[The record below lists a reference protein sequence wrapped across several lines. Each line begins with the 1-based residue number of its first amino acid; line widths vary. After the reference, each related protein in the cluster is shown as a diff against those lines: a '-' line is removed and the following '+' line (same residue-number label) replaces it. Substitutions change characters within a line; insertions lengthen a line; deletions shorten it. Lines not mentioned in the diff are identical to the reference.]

1 MPVMNTAVRFVGP
14 ALLLSIAAL
23 LAACGGGGGDGTPAP
38 PPAAAPPSVERDV
51 LPASTD
57 AAIDTDLDVHV
68 AINPAPAVT
77 AKQRLFVFMPGSFGK
92 PQNVRA
98 IVREAAASGLHAIG
112 LNYPNNATV
121 GSLCSG
127 SADAN
132 CHGNVRTEI
141 LTGTDTTGL
150 VSITRANSI
159 ENRLIKLLQ
168 ALHAQA
174 PAEGWNAYLTSA
186 GQPDWPRIRVAGH
199 SQGGGH
205 AGVIAKRYA
214 VDRAIYF
221 SAPADTVAGQPAAW
235 MSAVGVTPGTR
246 QAGFAH
252 VRDELVSLAL
262 ISAAWQALGVTGPLT
277 SVDGATAPFGGAR
290 QLTTDAAANP
300 SGTAQAPL
308 HGSTVVDDVTPRA
321 ADGTPLFAP
330 VWRYLALD

>member
-1 MPVMNTAVRFVGP
+1 MPVMNTAVRFIGP
-14 ALLLSIAAL
+14 ALLMSAL
-23 LAACGGGGGDGTPAP
+23 LAACGGGSDGSGSP
-38 PPAAAPPSVERDV
+38 PPASAPPSVERDV

-57 AAIDTDLDVHV
+57 AAIDTDLDAHV
-68 AINPAPAVT
+68 AINPAPTVT
-77 AKQRLFVFMPGSFGK
+77 ARQRLFVFLPGTFGK

-98 IVREAAASGLHAIG
+98 IVREAAASGLHAVG

-141 LTGTDTTGL
+141 LTGSDTTSL
-150 VSITRANSI
+150 VSITRANAI

-174 PAEGWNAYLTSA
+174 PTEGWNAYLTGTSE
-186 GQPDWPRIRVAGH
+186 PDWSRIRVAGH

-205 AGVIAKRYA
+205 AAFIAKRYA

-221 SAPADTVAGQPAAW
+221 SAPADVATNQLAPWLLVA
-235 MSAVGVTPGTR
+235 GVTPGTH

-252 VRDELVSLAL
+252 ERDELAAL
-262 ISAAWQALGVTGPLT
+262 SVVGATWQALGLTGALT
-277 SVDGATAPFGGAR
+277 AVDGAAAPFGGAR
-290 QLTTDAAANP
+290 QLTTDAAAAP
-300 SGTAQAPL
+300 DARAAAPL
-308 HGSTVVDDVTPRA
+308 HGSTVVDDATPRA

-330 VWRYLALD
+330 VWRYLAFD

>member
-1 MPVMNTAVRFVGP
+1 MPVMNTAVRFLGP
-14 ALLLSIAAL
+14 ALLLTSAL
-23 LAACGGGGGDGTPAP
+23 LAACGGGGGSDGTASP
-38 PPAAAPPSVERDV
+38 PPASAPPSVERDV

-57 AAIDTDLDVHV
+57 AAIDTDLDSHFAV
-68 AINPAPAVT
+68 NPAPAV
-77 AKQRLFVFMPGSFGK
+77 AARQRLFVFMPGTFGK

-98 IVREAAASGLHAIG
+98 IIREAAASGLHAIG

-141 LTGTDTTGL
+141 LTGDDTTSL

-168 ALHAQA
+168 ALHSQA
-174 PAEGWNAYLTSA
+174 PTEGWNTYLTGA

-221 SAPADTVAGQPAAW
+221 SAPADAVAGQPAAW

-252 VRDELVSLAL
+252 QRDELVSLAQ
-262 ISAAWQALGVTGPLT
+262 IGAAWQTLGLTGALT
-277 SVDGATAPFGGAR
+277 SVDGATAPFGSAR
-290 QLTTDAAANP
+290 QLTTGAAANP
-300 SGTAQAPL
+300 GGTAQAPL
-308 HGSTVVDDVTPRA
+308 HGSTVVDDVTPRGT
-321 ADGTPLFAP
+321 DGTPLFVP
-330 VWRYLALD
+330 VWRYLAFD

>member
-1 MPVMNTAVRFVGP
+1 MPAMNSAVRSIGP
-14 ALLLSIAAL
+14 ALLVSAL
-23 LAACGGGGGDGTPAP
+23 LAACGGSSDDSTPA
-38 PPAAAPPSVERDV
+38 ASAPPSVERDV

-68 AINPAPAVT
+68 AINPVPSVG

-98 IVREAAASGLHAIG
+98 IVREAAGSGLHAIG
-112 LNYPNNATV
+112 LNYPNDATV

-127 SADAN
+127 SADAS

-141 LTGTDTTGL
+141 ISGDDTSSA

-174 PAEGWNAYLTSA
+174 PTEGWNAYVTSA
-186 GQPDWPRIRVAGH
+186 GQPDWSRLRVAGH

-221 SAPADTVAGQPAAW
+221 SAPADAVAGQPAAW
-235 MSAVGVTPGTR
+235 MSAAGATPGMR
-246 QAGFAH
+246 QAGFGH
-252 VRDELVSLAL
+252 VQDELVPLAL
-262 ISAAWQALGVTGPLT
+262 IGAAWQTLGLTGALT

-290 QLTTDAAANP
+290 QLTTDASANP
-300 SGTAQAPL
+300 AGTAQAPL
-308 HGSTVVDDVTPRA
+308 HGSTVVDDVTPRT

-330 VWRYLALD
+330 VWRALAFD